1 MFTFDISTH
10 MGRGSHALTWVP
22 SDVKALQLGSPFL
35 FASPSP
41 SSTPQHTKH
50 SSQPGLPCIQ
60 LGMINQ
66 MLAPV
71 LCRRVCAEILL
82 TTVKIKPLTRG
93 FNENRM
99 GKALPPHAGG
109 AQ

>member
-1 MFTFDISTH
+1 
-10 MGRGSHALTWVP
+10 MGRDSHALTWVP
-22 SDVKALQLGSPFL
+22 SDVKSLQLGNPFL

-50 SSQPGLPCIQ
+50 SSQPGLPPFQ

-71 LCRRVCAEILL
+71 LCRHVHAEILL
-82 TTVKIKPLTRG
+82 TTVKIKPLTHG

-99 GKALPPHAGG
+99 GKTLPPHACG